1 MIKIL
6 AISGSPVENSSTDY
20 ICTELAKKTGVALGE
35 KTEINFIK
43 LSEFNF
49 IPCQACGK
57 APTPQFCF
65 YQELDSIYDLL
76 VNCDL
81 LIFGSPVYFDT
92 VSAQAKTFIDRCNC
106 IRPPDFERRNPGH
119 DFIKLLK
126 RKRPGAIVLVG
137 GENGWF
143 EGARRTIAGFFK
155 WVEVVNSGQIF
166 YSTKDFNKLCEAK
179 ADAEIPKQINELASV
194 LAEKIKSDDQR

>member
-1 MIKIL
+1 M
-6 AISGSPVENSSTDY
+6 EDSSTDFL
-20 ICTELAKKTGVALGE
+20 CVELAQKTADVLGE
-35 KTEINFIK
+35 QTKIDFVK

-57 APTPQFCF
+57 APTPKFCF
-65 YQELDSIYDLL
+65 YEELDHIYDLL
-76 VNCDL
+76 ATCDL

-106 IRPPDFERRNPGH
+106 FRPPDFDNSDPEH

-126 RKRPGAIVLVG
+126 QKRPGAIVLVG

-166 YSTKDFNKLCEAK
+166 YSTRDFNQRCEAK
-179 ADAEIPKQINELASV
+179 DNKTISDELTQLAQS
-194 LAEKIKSDDQR
+194 LAEQIKK

>member
-6 AISGSPVENSSTDY
+6 AISGSPVEDSSTDFL
-20 ICTELAKKTGVALGE
+20 CVELAQKTADVLGE
-35 KTEINFIK
+35 QTKIDFVK

-57 APTPQFCF
+57 APTPKFCF
-65 YQELDSIYDLL
+65 YEELDHIYDLL
-76 VNCDL
+76 ATCDL

-106 IRPPDFERRNPGH
+106 FRPPDFDNSDPEH

-126 RKRPGAIVLVG
+126 QKRPGAIVLVG

-166 YSTKDFNKLCEAK
+166 YSTRDFNQRCEAK
-179 ADAEIPKQINELASV
+179 DNKTISDELTQLAQS
-194 LAEKIKSDDQR
+194 LAEQIKK

>member
-6 AISGSPVENSSTDY
+6 AISGSPVEDSSTDFL
-20 ICTELAKKTGVALGE
+20 CVELAQKTADALGE
-35 KTEINFIK
+35 QTKIDFVK

-57 APTPQFCF
+57 APTPKFCF
-65 YQELDSIYDLL
+65 YEELDHIYDLL
-76 VNCDL
+76 ATCDL

-106 IRPPDFERRNPGH
+106 FRPPDFDNSDPEH

-126 RKRPGAIVLVG
+126 QKRPGAIVLVG

-166 YSTKDFNKLCEAK
+166 YSTRDFNQRCEAK
-179 ADAEIPKQINELASV
+179 DNKTISDELTQLAQS
-194 LAEKIKSDDQR
+194 LAEQIKK